1 MAQPEDTGRGRLVL
15 GPVSIAAVSMLALQL
30 VVRVVIVPQS
40 FWWEDDF
47 FHLAQARSK
56 GLTAGFVVS
65 DYNDHL
71 EILPNFL
78 SWVLTRVTD
87 SAWAPAAV
95 LILLLSTAASVTV
108 LLLLRELFGD
118 RPAILVPFAAYLF
131 GPLLLVSVTWLAAAV
146 EALPMHVALF
156 GTAWAM
162 LRLRRTDRLRWLAV
176 ALALE
181 LVGLLTWEK
190 GVLVLPF
197 VLGLQ
202 LLVADAGRPV
212 RERLADLRRYWYA
225 WVAHAALLVGFV
237 VLYLVVVDGSER
249 KPVHGVDY
257 LDAAR
262 TTLFEVLVPGL
273 FGAPWHRG
281 NAENTLYPDAGTA
294 LVVVAAVV
302 LGLLI
307 AVSVVRNRGAAALAW
322 LLAVGYVGVDIGLML
337 WGRAGFLELVA
348 RDPRYVTDGVPVV
361 IVCATAAFLGPP
373 ADQRRSA
380 TVRGLAPSAVLAA
393 LLTVAGLLTTFQLVP
408 VLRHDYA
415 RTYVE
420 GVLARSDP
428 DPGSSIVDTRV
439 PTLVSGNVDHRR
451 LLLAM
456 GRKTTFNQP
465 STRMLTFDADARLS
479 EVAIPN
485 PGLQRVGPRHDCGW
499 AVHNLPQRIAFVPTQ
514 AGRGLV
520 LRLGTLSGVPGTL
533 TVSVGDVEET
543 LLVAPGLNAAYFFL
557 DRPTGE
563 IVVSFDAEND
573 GGMCVTD
580 VLFGQP
586 ASAP

>member
-1 MAQPEDTGRGRLVL
+1 MAQPEDTGRGRVVL
-15 GPVSIAAVSMLALQL
+15 GPVSVAALSMLALQL

-47 FHLAQARSK
+47 FHLAQARTE
-56 GLTAGFVVS
+56 GLSAGFLVS

-78 SWVLTRVTD
+78 SWLLTRLTD

-95 LILLLSTAASVTV
+95 LILLLSTAASVAV

-131 GPLLLVSVTWLAAAV
+131 SPLLLVSVTWLAAAV

-162 LRLRRTDRLRWLAV
+162 LCLRRTGRLRWLWI

-181 LVGLLTWEK
+181 LVGLLAWEK

-212 RERLADLRRYWYA
+212 RERLADLRRYWYG
-225 WVAHAALLVGFV
+225 WVAHGVLVAGFV

-249 KPVHGVDY
+249 RPVHGVDY

-281 NAENTLYPDAGTA
+281 NAENTLYPDSGTG
-294 LVVVAAVV
+294 LVVVTAVALAVLVAA
-302 LGLLI
+302 
-307 AVSVVRNRGAAALAW
+307 SVVRNRGAAALAW

-373 ADQRRSA
+373 SDQRRSA
-380 TVRGLAPSAVLAA
+380 TVRSLAPSAGVAA

-408 VLRHDYA
+408 VLRHDYS

-428 DPGSSIVDTRV
+428 DPGTSIVDTRV
-439 PTLVSGNVDHRR
+439 PTLVSGNVDHRD
-451 LLLAM
+451 LLLSM
-456 GRKTTFNQP
+456 GRHTTFNQP
-465 STRMLTFDADARLS
+465 SPRMLAFDADARLS
-479 EVAIPN
+479 EVAIPD
-485 PGLQRVGPRHDCGW
+485 PVLQRVGPRRDCGW
-499 AVHNLPQRIAFVPTQ
+499 AVHDLPEGVGSVP
-514 AGRGLV
+514 AGAARGSV

-533 TVSVGDVEET
+533 TVRVGDVEQT
-543 LLVAPGLNAAYFFL
+543 ILVAPGLNAAYFYL
-557 DRPTGE
+557 DRPAGD
-563 IVVSFDAEND
+563 IVVTFDSEND
-573 GGMCVTD
+573 GGVCVTD
-580 VLFGQP
+580 VLLGQP